1 MAVGKYNKPKVE
13 NLKKLTLYLAKVE
26 QLKKIENERLGSR
39 GKK

>member
-1 MAVGKYNKPKVE
+1 MVTGRYNKPKVE